1 MLELRRV
8 HCYHVP
14 DEGSGRELMQP
25 LAATMEHDVARL
37 HFCAAPHRQWS
48 GIRSKRNKGQPRCE
62 LQIGYAWGIFL
73 TSQHLRMMQLCPG
86 KAGSKLVA
94 GQDDSLDLCLAE
106 ARFVVIGIEKRACA
120 ATRHL
125 RPAKSRRSLWLSVN
139 RPK

>member
-1 MLELRRV
+1 MPDRGRPIFELRRV

-48 GIRSKRNKGQPRCE
+48 GIRQKRHKGHARRE
-62 LQIGYAWGIFL
+62 LHIGYAWGIFL

-94 GQDDSLDLCLAE
+94 GQDDSLDLCLAQ

-125 RPAKSRRSLWLSVN
+125 TSC
-139 RPK
+139 

>member
-37 HFCAAPHRQWS
+37 HFCAAPHRRWS
-48 GIRSKRNKGQPRCE
+48 GIRRKRDKGQPRGE

-73 TSQHLRMMQLCPG
+73 TPQHLRMMQLGPG
-86 KAGSKLVA
+86 KARSELAA
-94 GQDDSLDLCLAE
+94 GHHDSRDLCPAQ
-106 ARFVVIGIEKRACA
+106 ARLVLVGLEERACA
-120 ATRHL
+120 AARHL
-125 RPAKSRRSLWLSVN
+125 TSYKSTEHDAA
-139 RPK
+139 